1 MSDDHLTS
9 EEDCPDCSGF
19 DHCDFHAG
27 MRRGGKQIENG
38 DYTTLEEAEE
48 VCEKSGK
55 EVIVCREGCGGIFDS
70 WVVFYEHR
78 CEDTAEGGDGAPD
91 NGSQS
96 RASAAL
102 EQETSKAETLEDLR
116 IPEDGSINT
125 LIGKLVA
132 HYLSEDDSPEDVD
145 AHKETYNAAIDHVED
160 VVRRRKQRVLE
171 TGEMPEER
179 KVVRVD
185 ELNALLGDVS
195 QKGGME

>member
-1 MSDDHLTS
+1 MILVSEHYDAERLLQRVYKQLHDLATFSDGNVDVNEICHVVET
-9 EEDCPDCSGF
+9 
-19 DHCDFHAG
+19 
-27 MRRGGKQIENG
+27 IEVN
-38 DYTTLEEAEE
+38 
-48 VCEKSGK
+48 
-55 EVIVCREGCGGIFDS
+55 RP
-70 WVVFYEHR
+70 R
-78 CEDTAEGGDGAPD
+78 NEDTVEGGDGAPD

-96 RASAAL
+96 RVSAAS

-145 AHKETYNAAIDHVED
+145 AHRETYNAAIDHVED

-171 TGEMPEER
+171 AGEMPEER

-185 ELNALLGDVS
+185 ELNALLGDVR

>member
-1 MSDDHLTS
+1 MMTMSDDIGS
-9 EEDCPDCSGF
+9 IDVDKDFEETV
-19 DHCDFHAG
+19 
-27 MRRGGKQIENG
+27 RQLIQENKEQL
-38 DYTTLEEAEE
+38 DKLANAN
-48 VCEKSGK
+48 CEKSGK